1 MLERFYRA
9 YGFYFKPDSRLRT
22 VGMTPLQQSRNSRI
36 LNAKGSKQQLHT
48 ACCLLCTDMELIR
61 IEGLYKSYGNKL
73 KKVEV
78 LKGIDLSISKG
89 EMVAIVGASG
99 VGKSTLLH
107 LMGTLDR
114 PTKGDVFYRGE
125 RVFKQTD
132 KKVAL
137 FRNKNVGFVFQFHHL
152 LPEFTAVENVMMPLL
167 IGGGD
172 KITARK
178 MAEEM
183 LDDVGL
189 TERLS
194 HKPGELSGGEQQRV
208 AIARALIHLPDV
220 LLADEPT
227 GNLDTQ
233 TGSEV
238 FDLLLRLNREKGITM
253 IIVTHNERLAGQMK
267 RRLKMVDGM
276 VYEDSG
282 PGPAPEG
289 IYRGSAPESIN
300 RGSVVSG

>member
-1 MLERFYRA
+1 
-9 YGFYFKPDSRLRT
+9 
-22 VGMTPLQQSRNSRI
+22 
-36 LNAKGSKQQLHT
+36 
-48 ACCLLCTDMELIR
+48 MELIR
-61 IEGLYKSYGNKL
+61 IEGIYKSYGNKL
-73 KKVEV
+73 KTVEV
-78 LKGIDLSISKG
+78 LKGIDLSILKG

-114 PTKGDVFYRGE
+114 PTKGEVFYRGE

-132 KKVAL
+132 KKLAL

-152 LPEFTAVENVMMPLL
+152 LPEFSAVENVMMPLL

-183 LDDVGL
+183 LNDVGL

-208 AIARALIHLPDV
+208 AIARALIHSPDV

-238 FDLLLRLNREKGITM
+238 FDLLFRLNREKGITM

-276 VYEDSG
+276 VHEDSG

-289 IYRGSAPESIN
+289 IYRGS
-300 RGSVVSG
+300 VVSV